1 MSEQL
6 LNQDVSLQRE
16 KTTKFMTRIPDTKDR
31 SFIAAKLVKGTI
43 VFRYC
48 TIASAE
54 GQPQEM

>member
-1 MSEQL
+1 MSEEL

-43 VFRYC
+43 VFR
-48 TIASAE
+48 
-54 GQPQEM
+54 